1 MAYYDGTRSDHH
13 RDAVIGFI
21 LTKDPHLLFIAL
33 TAWTSL
39 LGLSGNFINYYYYY
53 YYYYFINQDPECFNW
68 QLAKLSRTARK
79 EPSNKGG

>member
-1 MAYYDGTRSDHH
+1 MVHYDWTRSDHH

-39 LGLSGNFINYYYYY
+39 LGLFGNFINP
-53 YYYYFINQDPECFNW
+53 DPVCSNL
-68 QLAKLSRTARK
+68 QLGKLSRLQEKSLPIKAD
-79 EPSNKGG
+79 NAF

>member
-1 MAYYDGTRSDHH
+1 MAYYDRTRSDHH

-39 LGLSGNFINYYYYY
+39 PGLSGNFIKP
-53 YYYYFINQDPECFNW
+53 DPECSKW